1 MMITGMMAQLPQRA
15 TSAAPASPTHRGFCQ
30 LVHEKSQQPQQL
42 ACAISRLLGGKFF
55 RLKKETRSDFERSD
69 SGPQGAQN
77 RETQQPQT

>member
-15 TSAAPASPTHRGFCQ
+15 TSAAPASRTGASANWCTKKASGP
-30 LVHEKSQQPQQL
+30 SSSP
-42 ACAISRLLGGKFF
+42 CAISRLLGGKFF
-55 RLKKETRSDFERSD
+55 RLKKETRSDFEGSD